1 MFFTFNHGRSGKV
14 VTMSDDDKK
23 PKPID
28 VDAIDLDRLK
38 LATTEN
44 PGALTFGHN
53 RGAVAFT
60 PNQEGAIKSRAYS
73 AMTQQLDMQ
82 LANIVEQ
89 MKVLARQVEDLKER
103 KRVSELIY
111 MAAINFEPIIG
122 KTYYLYQF
130 EEEEVTRARLSLLSP
145 KDWGEEKMKSQIFL
159 ATVTLLA
166 DHTWRVDETAKES
179 PFN

>member
-1 MFFTFNHGRSGKV
+1 
-14 VTMSDDDKK
+14 MSDKDKK
-23 PKPID
+23 PEAID
-28 VDAIDLDRLK
+28 VDKIDLERFK

-44 PGALTFGHN
+44 PGTLTFGHN
-53 RGAVAFT
+53 RGGVAFT

-122 KTYYLYQF
+122 KTYYLY
-130 EEEEVTRARLSLLSP
+130 EYESVEDEDVRARLSLLSP
-145 KDWGEEKMKSQIFL
+145 
-159 ATVTLLA
+159 
-166 DHTWRVDETAKES
+166 
-179 PFN
+179 

>member
-1 MFFTFNHGRSGKV
+1 
-14 VTMSDDDKK
+14 MSNDDEKK
-23 PKPID
+23 PVAID
-28 VDAIDLDRLK
+28 VDQIDLERFK
-38 LATTEN
+38 LATAEN
-44 PGALTFGHN
+44 PGTLTFGSN

-111 MAAINFEPIIG
+111 SAAINFEPIIN
-122 KTYYLYQF
+122 KTYYLYEYQD
-130 EEEEVTRARLSLLSP
+130 EEETRARLSLLSP
-145 KDWGEEKMKSQIFL
+145 KDWGQEKMRSQVFL
-159 ATVTLLA
+159 AKVTLLA
-166 DHTWRVDETAKES
+166 DHTWRVDETASES
-179 PFN
+179 VFK